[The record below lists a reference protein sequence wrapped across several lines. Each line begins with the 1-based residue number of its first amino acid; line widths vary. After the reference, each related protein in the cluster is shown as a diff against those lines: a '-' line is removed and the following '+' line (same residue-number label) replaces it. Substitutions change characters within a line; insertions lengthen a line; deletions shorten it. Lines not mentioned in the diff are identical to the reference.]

1 MTLARICLCAAA
13 LGAAS
18 PPALA
23 QSGHAQPGV
32 HWDGTVSGHAGPCDA
47 SAALAIPEAGFDV
60 FLVANDETERLHA
73 ATSGGNA
80 PPRLVGDDLGR
91 YLRMSDGDEADLE
104 GAAWLG
110 GRMYW
115 IASHGRNAKGERQPP
130 RRRFFATTAHAR
142 GGEVAVEPVPTA
154 DGGPYEALLAALA
167 RIPMLAEAIGPDA
180 DDPGLA
186 PEKGGLNIEGLAA
199 GRDGRSLLIGFRN
212 PRTPDGRAILVPLAN
227 PAEVLA
233 GAAPDLKAPIP
244 LDLGGRGVR
253 SIEFSPAADAYFVV
267 AGPPGDGE
275 GFEVYRWSGRDGDKP
290 AALGV
295 ERLLRGIPAFRPE
308 ALVVDAGGR
317 RLRLLSDDGDRPVV
331 PPGGTEAVACKKVR
345 PRRDQSFR
353 SIVLELR

>member
-1 MTLARICLCAAA
+1 MMLARIGLCAAA

-18 PPALA
+18 PLASAQHGPAEPRA
-23 QSGHAQPGV
+23 
-32 HWDGTVSGHAGPCDA
+32 HWDGAVSVHAGPCDA
-47 SAALAIPEAGFDV
+47 SAALAIPEGGFDV

-73 ATSGGNA
+73 AVGRGA
-80 PPRLVGDDLGR
+80 APRLVGEDLRR
-91 YLRMSDGDEADLE
+91 YLRMGDDDEADLE

-130 RRRFFATTAHAR
+130 RRRFFATTARAG
-142 GGEVAVEPVPTA
+142 GGEVVVEPVPTA
-154 DGGPYEALLAALA
+154 NGGPYEALLAALA
-167 RIPMLAEAIGPDA
+167 RIPLLAEAIGPDA
-180 DDPGLA
+180 DDPDLA
-186 PEKGGLNIEGLAA
+186 PERGGLNIEGLAA

-212 PRTPDGRAILVPLAN
+212 PRAPDGRAILVPLAN
-227 PAEVLA
+227 PAEVLS
-233 GAAPDLKAPIP
+233 GASPDLKAPVL

-253 SIEFSPAADAYFVV
+253 SVEFAPAAGAYFVV

-275 GFEVYRWSGRDGDKP
+275 GFEVYRWSGREGDDP
-290 AALGV
+290 EALGV
-295 ERLLRGIPAFRPE
+295 ERLLGSIPAFRPE

-317 RLRLLSDDGDRPVV
+317 RLRLLSDDGDRKVV